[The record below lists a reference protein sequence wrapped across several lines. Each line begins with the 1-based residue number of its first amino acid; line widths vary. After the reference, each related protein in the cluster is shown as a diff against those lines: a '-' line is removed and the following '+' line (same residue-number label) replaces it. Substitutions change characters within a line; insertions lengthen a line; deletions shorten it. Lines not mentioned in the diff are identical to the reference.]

1 MPEALIR
8 IHSQDASEGEVRHQE
23 TKQALLN
30 VSWTRDYGGK
40 IAVPEAVLLFTR
52 KMRAKAGVLNP
63 SLRLPRRSLK
73 LWLMEISPRRL
84 VRKDGNCL
92 FRTHVVYQE
101 TKKAI
106 LNVSW
111 RHEPWDTKDGKCF
124 FPPPFVETQTM
135 E

>member
-1 MPEALIR
+1 MCKSSP
-8 IHSQDASEGEVRHQE
+8 VRHQE

-30 VSWTRDYGGK
+30 VSWTRDHGGK

-84 VRKDGNCL
+84 VRKDGNYL
-92 FRTHVVYQE
+92 
-101 TKKAI
+101 
-106 LNVSW
+106 
-111 RHEPWDTKDGKCF
+111 
-124 FPPPFVETQTM
+124 FPPPLVETQTM